1 MAGKDVERALTD
13 AERAVLARRPLAGT
27 GFWRAVDEVRRNPEL
42 ADRFADTIAAI
53 DRRAFEN
60 AKKLRVPAWLGTLTL
75 AAATAAGIAAVV
87 AAASVEGFLRTLVF
101 LGGFGVLDVSTHS
114 LAHWAVGRLV
124 GIRFTHYFLGGPPP
138 PRPGVKV
145 DYATY
150 LRTPPRRRAAMHAS
164 GAVVTK
170 LVPFVLIPVSLAI
183 EVEGWAVILL
193 AVVGVGQV
201 ATDILFSTKTSDWKK
216 VRREL
221 RAARSS

>member
-1 MAGKDVERALTD
+1 MVGERVERALTD

-42 ADRFADTIAAI
+42 ADRLADRIAAI

-75 AAATAAGIAAVV
+75 AAATTAGIAAV
-87 AAASVEGFLRTLVF
+87 AAAARVEGFLRTLVF
-101 LGGFGVLDVSTHS
+101 LGGFAVLDVSTHS

-150 LRTPPRRRAAMHAS
+150 LRTPPRRRAAMHAA

-183 EVEGWAVILL
+183 QVEGWAVILL